1 MLAKTATKVTSADH
15 LAVTPK
21 RQPLNTDIKEND
33 VSTRL
38 PDPDNPLHT
47 EKSHVKRGP
56 GRASYEHEQ
65 LLDIVDASLLCTVAQ
80 SIDGQPYVTPT
91 CHWRDGDYLYWHGH
105 AKARNLAPGQPV
117 CINIMQMDGLVLA
130 RSAFHHSVNYRSA
143 TLFGTAEA
151 VTEPEEKARQLHIF
165 LDKISPD
172 RWDDL
177 RPMTDNELKATGLS
191 RILISEASCKIRAE
205 GVNDEAEDADW
216 PVWAGVM
223 PVEKRWGEPIQEE
236 QQDGLSVPRV
246 PLRAK

>member
-1 MLAKTATKVTSADH
+1 MLAKTEAKVTI
-15 LAVTPK
+15 AVNPRSHPNPCPHKDT
-21 RQPLNTDIKEND
+21 D

-38 PDPDNPLHT
+38 PDSDNPLHT
-47 EKSHVKRGP
+47 QTSHVKRGP
-56 GRASYEHEQ
+56 GRASYDRDHLNRIIDE
-65 LLDIVDASLLCTVAQ
+65 SLLCTVAQ
-80 SIDGQPYVTPT
+80 SVDDQPFATPT
-91 CHWRDGDYLYWHGH
+91 CHWREGDYLYWHGH

-151 VTEPEEKARQLHIF
+151 VTDPDEKARQLHIF

-172 RWDDL
+172 RWDAL

-191 RILISEASCKIRAE
+191 RILISEASCKMRAE
-205 GVNDEAEDADW
+205 GVNDEAADEDW

-223 PVEKRWGEPIQEE
+223 PLEKRWGEPVQEK
-236 QQDGLSVPRV
+236 QQVGLSLPRL
-246 PLRAK
+246 PLNAK

>member
-1 MLAKTATKVTSADH
+1 MLTKTAAKVINQCRSHTQTA
-15 LAVTPK
+15 P
-21 RQPLNTDIKEND
+21 QNTDFKDND

-38 PDPDNPLHT
+38 PDQDNPLHT
-47 EKSHVKRGP
+47 QTSHVKRGP
-56 GRASYEHEQ
+56 GRASYDRDQ
-65 LLDIVDASLLCTVAQ
+65 LNRIIDDSLLCTVAQ
-80 SIDGQPYVTPT
+80 SVDGQPFATPT
-91 CHWRDGDYLYWHGH
+91 CHWREGDFLYWHGH
-105 AKARNLAPGQPV
+105 AKARNLSPGQPV

-151 VTEPEEKARQLHIF
+151 VSDPDEKARQLHVF

-172 RWDDL
+172 RWDAL

-205 GVNDEAEDADW
+205 GVNDEAADEDW

-223 PVEKRWGEPIQEE
+223 PLEKHWGEPVQEK
-236 QQDGLSVPRV
+236 QQAGLSLPRL
-246 PLRAK
+246 PLSAK